1 MNLNQYLEFL
11 ACPNCNYN
19 LHSISQCESCGLKF
33 EMDGDTPKL
42 FPTSRRRTVQF
53 EFNSDRS
60 VVDENIL
67 QTYINDP
74 PIAEVTSNTPYH
86 LDPAHIYVINQL
98 PPNQNILEIG
108 CGGGQSRQW
117 FEGKGHRYIGVD
129 VSKVRVGESLQQF
142 GGSDILCDAHFLPFQ
157 DRQFDVVY
165 SAAVTEHLA
174 CPFLVAQ
181 EVARV
186 LKPGGYY
193 LGNVSFLEPWHDNSF
208 FHMSVLGVIELLT
221 QAGLEIKYVWPERG
235 YSGYRSLFT
244 MGNKLTKNIVL
255 VGEAAY
261 FIYRLGNR
269 VKASARRIF
278 KTASVRDIYQVAKVS
293 GAVFWIAVRSD
304 TGV

>member
-1 MNLNQYLEFL
+1 MNVNQYLEFL
-11 ACPNCNYN
+11 ACPNCNHN
-19 LHSISQCESCGLKF
+19 LHSLSQCESCGLKF

-142 GGSDILCDAHFLPFQ
+142 GGCDILCDSHFLPFQ
-157 DRQFDVVY
+157 EKQFDVVY

-181 EVARV
+181 EIARV

-221 QAGLEIKYVWPERG
+221 QAGLEIKYVCAERD

-255 VGEAAY
+255 VGDAAY
-261 FIYRLGNR
+261 FIYKLGNR
-269 VKASARRIF
+269 IKASARRIF
-278 KTASVRDIYQVAKVS
+278 KRRTCTRYLSSCESFWSR
-293 GAVFWIAVRSD
+293 FWIAVRSN
-304 TGV
+304 TEV